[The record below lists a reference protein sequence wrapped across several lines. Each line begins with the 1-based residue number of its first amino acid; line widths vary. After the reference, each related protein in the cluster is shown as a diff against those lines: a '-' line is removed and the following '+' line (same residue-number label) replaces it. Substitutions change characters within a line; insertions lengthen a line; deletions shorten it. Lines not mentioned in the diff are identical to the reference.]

1 MSSMRRRGTSGAT
14 KVRVTVDESRPL
26 LVLRHGNRAT
36 AEAFDSLVGIVTLA
50 LEDPGQSVR
59 ILQLLHLPPGRL
71 LLLVDGV
78 LKVAAQAL
86 DLLDLLVQ
94 VAAQAGEARDH
105 VVLDLARLVRL
116 GDRVPVEELAPGLE
130 TVGENVGRRALGRDG
145 SVEGAVEV
153 LGLGAAAHTPAA
165 DALDAARCQA
175 LAAAAALEAAGATHA
190 HFLLESVVP
199 RRCALVGL
207 AMSDSSGGSGGG
219 AVHARALVTVDDGG
233 DGTIGRVP
241 LRKVVDAAVRI
252 AVAIAQVG
260 VIGRRDLAVGLR
272 HGVASPTHGVERA
285 ECARACRSTA
295 VAAGCRAC
303 LCRGGRRDKGV
314 SAVYVAGHLYRRA
327 RLGARRG
334 EDAGAG
340 GKVAWTGCGGGRA
353 KRLSGP
359 GRVRSAGDEA
369 PSAPRARMM
378 DCTAASA
385 PKRLTQAAVRSQ
397 HSVHRGPGAA
407 VASAPPAARSD
418 SFEPSR
424 RAMSSRLLD
433 RIALRIMSNRVITIA
448 LIAAERISCVLHIT
462 TSALLR
468 PRHIDLDGTARWT

>member
-1 MSSMRRRGTSGAT
+1 MQI
-14 KVRVTVDESRPL
+14 VL
-26 LVLRHGNRAT
+26 LVNLLLNHAVD
-36 AEAFDSLVGIVTLA
+36 AESDNIRVILSGDAILVVGVL
-50 LEDPGQSVR
+50 QR

-116 GDRVPVEELAPGLE
+116 GDRVPVEVLQDARRVAEAVVRDEDGRLRDAAHRVLDLANGFGARVVGVLDLTEVGDQRLQELAPGLE

-233 DGTIGRVP
+233 DGTIGC
-241 LRKVVDAAVRI
+241 
-252 AVAIAQVG
+252 
-260 VIGRRDLAVGLR
+260 
-272 HGVASPTHGVERA
+272 VEVLV
-285 ECARACRSTA
+285 E
-295 VAAGCRAC
+295 
-303 LCRGGRRDKGV
+303 L
-314 SAVYVAGHLYRRA
+314 
-327 RLGARRG
+327 
-334 EDAGAG
+334 
-340 GKVAWTGCGGGRA
+340 
-353 KRLSGP
+353 
-359 GRVRSAGDEA
+359 
-369 PSAPRARMM
+369 
-378 DCTAASA
+378 
-385 PKRLTQAAVRSQ
+385 
-397 HSVHRGPGAA
+397 
-407 VASAPPAARSD
+407 
-418 SFEPSR
+418 
-424 RAMSSRLLD
+424 
-433 RIALRIMSNRVITIA
+433 
-448 LIAAERISCVLHIT
+448 AAE
-462 TSALLR
+462 ALFA
-468 PRHIDLDGTARWT
+468 H